1 MQHRPARFLD
11 LHALHHAPASLMNR
25 GEHNEPKTL
34 IVGSVQRAALSPQCQ
49 KRAQRT
55 DIEDWL
61 SEHAVRTRMLPPRLS
76 SHLVHQGWPAE
87 LAEFAAQ
94 QVARCATSEGL
105 KTNARAGHRTEAMV
119 YTAEQH
125 LLTDLAQ
132 ICTDH
137 QTQLADALRKS
148 EKQTADTAAGAAPP
162 AQEDDASI
170 LAASVGQSRASAP
183 APAKKSRNPR
193 ILPTRQISAILARRT
208 ACIDLFGRML
218 AGHDDSQVTGAV
230 HVAWAFTTHA
240 GDLQPDFFTAVED
253 WPAAG
258 DPGSAHLD
266 TALLT
271 SGVFYRYATVNL
283 TQLAENTGGDLAH
296 AQRLAELFMEAF
308 LLSLPQAKRT
318 STAPHTLPDTA
329 AYIVRDRRPVSYAP
343 AFEQPVEAAA
353 AGGFLVPSRQALAD
367 YATLAT
373 RMTGTRHRIGHG
385 HLTLHPEPLAALG
398 VHHDSYD
405 TLIAA
410 ALTDAALTSTSTSTS
425 APAGAPTRRGGR
437 AKATA

>member
-1 MQHRPARFLD
+1 MPYQPARFLD
-11 LHALHHAPASLMNR
+11 LHVLQHAPASLMNR

-34 IVGSVQRAALSPQCQ
+34 VVGSVQRAALSPQSQ

-76 SHLVHQGWPAE
+76 GHLTHQGWPKD
-87 LAEFAAQ
+87 LADFAAQ

-105 KTNARAGHRTEAMV
+105 KTSARAGHRTEVMV

-125 LLTDLAQ
+125 LLDDLAQ

-137 QTQLADALRKS
+137 QEQLALALHHSTQKAADDA
-148 EKQTADTAAGAAPP
+148 DAGEYP
-162 AQEDDASI
+162 AEEDDASI
-170 LAASVGQSRASAP
+170 LAASAGRRRKTAP
-183 APAKKSRNPR
+183 AAAKRPSTPRLLPAK
-193 ILPTRQISAILARRT
+193 QIGAILARRT

-218 AGHDDSQVTGAV
+218 AGHDESHVTGAV
-230 HVAWAFTTHA
+230 HLAWAFTTHV
-240 GDLQPDFFTAVED
+240 GDLQPDFFTAQED
-253 WPAAG
+253 WPADG

-283 TQLAENTGGDLAH
+283 TQLTENTGGDLAH

-329 AYIVRDRRPVSYAP
+329 AYVVRDRRPVSYAP

-353 AGGFLVPSRQALAD
+353 AGGFLAPSRQALAD
-367 YATLAT
+367 YAALAT
-373 RMTGTRHRIGHG
+373 RMTGTRHRAGHG

-398 VHHDSYD
+398 PHHPSYEEF
-405 TLIAA
+405 IAA
-410 ALTDAALTSTSTSTS
+410 ALTDAALTTSTP
-425 APAGAPTRRGGR
+425 AAGAASPRTRRT
-437 AKATA
+437 KATA